1 MFNLP
6 SGWEIRVFVFLAK
19 VVMMIWVVNTK
30 TECWRDTHSNIAE
43 NSEGFINNDIWM
55 SGPMS
60 KVMNKT
66 MTGVGDSS
74 SENVADDEKDWP
86 WWILTLKR
94 ILLSQGMQGKD

>member
-1 MFNLP
+1 
-6 SGWEIRVFVFLAK
+6 
-19 VVMMIWVVNTK
+19 
-30 TECWRDTHSNIAE
+30 
-43 NSEGFINNDIWM
+43 M

-74 SENVADDEKDWP
+74 SENVADNEKDWP